1 VATYGAPPPESK
13 EPERPIP
20 PSLADRLDRQ
30 TDYYYDRIEARK
42 TRYLVNL
49 LSIPILFLAMVI
61 SQVWLSKSALQ
72 QIDQKAREAAVEG
85 KAQGR

>member
-1 VATYGAPPPESK
+1 M
-13 EPERPIP
+13 P

-42 TRYLVNL
+42 TRFLVNL
-49 LSIPILFLAMVI
+49 LSIPILFLAMII
-61 SQVWLSKSALQ
+61 SQVWLSNNAVQ
-72 QIDQKAREAAVEG
+72 QIHQKARETAVEG